1 MKKSV
6 MLLISL
12 FSLIAVCLVAFFGVF
27 ASNIVV
33 TNYIQK
39 INIKDMN
46 GNEIPE
52 VGGVK
57 TLQINFVE
65 DMYDIE
71 TDQSYMNYF
80 LTVSLNEGLEE
91 PSNPSVL
98 YSVPENGYVTL
109 NGENAARN
117 GALLI
122 KERTSNP
129 SIIITTISCYPND
142 GGSAKEDVVRLVI
155 RCGDL
160 ISYEGE

>member
-6 MLLISL
+6 ILVISLLSLIS
-12 FSLIAVCLVAFFGVF
+12 ICLVAFFGVF
-27 ASNIVV
+27 AANIV
-33 TNYIQK
+33 TTTYIQTLE
-39 INIKDMN
+39 IKDMN

-71 TDQSYMNYF
+71 TDRSYMNYF

-98 YSVPENGYVTL
+98 YNVPENGYVSL

-122 KERTSNP
+122 MERTSSP
-129 SIIITTISCYPND
+129 SIIITTITCSPND
-142 GGSAKEDVVRLVI
+142 GGSAPKDSVRLII

-160 ISYEGE
+160 IEYEV

>member
-33 TNYIQK
+33 TNYIQT
-39 INIKDMN
+39 IDIRDMN

-52 VGGVK
+52 VGGEK
-57 TLQINFVE
+57 ILQINFVE

-109 NGENAARN
+109 M
-117 GALLI
+117 
-122 KERTSNP
+122 
-129 SIIITTISCYPND
+129 
-142 GGSAKEDVVRLVI
+142 VRMLQEWCFI
-155 RCGDL
+155 N
-160 ISYEGE
+160 